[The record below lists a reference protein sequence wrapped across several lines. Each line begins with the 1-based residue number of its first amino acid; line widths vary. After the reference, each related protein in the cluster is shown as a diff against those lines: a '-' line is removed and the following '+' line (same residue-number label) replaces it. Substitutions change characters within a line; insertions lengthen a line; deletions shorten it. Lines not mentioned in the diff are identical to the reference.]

1 MVEKPKKVEKAKKLV
16 KQDEERLE
24 KPLGMFVDPHIA
36 DLVKQG
42 FVRNE
47 SGEWVKK

>member
-1 MVEKPKKVEKAKKLV
+1 MEEKPKKVEKTKKPV
-16 KQDEERLE
+16 KQVELE

-36 DLVKQG
+36 DLIRQG
-42 FVRNE
+42 FVRDE